1 MINLLVC
8 CYCLLQFYYVFN
20 SLCYQV
26 LEHIDNN
33 HMFFIPSVAKY
44 WSILIIII
52 CFLFPLL
59 PSIGANII
67 SSWHI

>member
-44 WSILIIII
+44 WSKYNFMLADIKKNKQKILDYLQDYI
-52 CFLFPLL
+52 C
-59 PSIGANII
+59 I
-67 SSWHI
+67 